1 MRAGTWPVLAATG
14 RTTRLPFTAPPT
26 LLTAHEPLS
35 PEFATPASGPA
46 CHSPTSGLGV
56 APALRGRLH
65 RHRPRRAGCAR
76 LPRRESPTRPGRL
89 LLVSLPAGCHALR
102 TKPSQPPQSYLFL
115 VACVTPGLRTGAVWG
130 AHAGDGRRNSQGKGL
145 HSRARAPRPWL
156 PRAPPAGDP
165 LANSSFYPLF
175 GPSAKRQFCAVSDL
189 PSFQFYYLCIRCLS
203 DFSTEETNIYL
214 SEARPPIRPA
224 QTPSPTPQGS
234 RLLLQQPCDPGGG
247 GLLMMVAMLKL
258 QYQQLTA
265 RGALGGP
272 DTPVRPP
279 RVFTPSRDAQDAARW
294 AMPFFSF

>member
-1 MRAGTWPVLAATG
+1 MTYCTRNAGPMRAGTWPVLAATG

-56 APALRGRLH
+56 APAPPRPSAPSLST
-65 RHRPRRAGCAR
+65 PRRLRPPPPPGVAHAAWPSPSCFS
-76 LPRRESPTRPGRL
+76 PRRMSRPPHEAVTAPSILPVSCRL
-89 LLVSLPAGCHALR
+89 RHSRATNRRRL
-102 TKPSQPPQSYLFL
+102 
-115 VACVTPGLRTGAVWG
+115 G
-130 AHAGDGRRNSQGKGL
+130 AHAGDGRRNSQGKRL
-145 HSRARAPRPWL
+145 HSRACAPRPWL

-165 LANSSFYPLF
+165 LAHSSFYPLF

-224 QTPSPTPQGS
+224 ETPSPTPQGS
-234 RLLLQQPCDPGGG
+234 RLLLQQPCDLGGG
-247 GLLMMVAMLKL
+247 
-258 QYQQLTA
+258 
-265 RGALGGP
+265 RGGC
-272 DTPVRPP
+272 
-279 RVFTPSRDAQDAARW
+279 
-294 AMPFFSF
+294 